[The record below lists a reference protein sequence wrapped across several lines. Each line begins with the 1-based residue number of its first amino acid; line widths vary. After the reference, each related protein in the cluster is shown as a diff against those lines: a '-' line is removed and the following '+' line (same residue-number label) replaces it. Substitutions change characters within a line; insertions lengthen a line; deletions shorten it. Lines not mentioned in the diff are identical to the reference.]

1 MYPNSHSHCDFL
13 RAVAVAYEKT
23 AFRALLPVLTTHI
36 LQPSFPHCSLKFGRI
51 SINVLFGLRIQQSVI
66 PGTLTSCESALLLP
80 TSTKVESSANPWS
93 KQKYPEGSVTA
104 WPFSKIVVAGSPA
117 PVTSPPEALS
127 RLTVSDMDPSCGAG
141 LQLLAVPKAVGPLFL
156 QWAHCSWQLSVAIG
170 RVYQRLSW
178 LTAVLPSDPTLHLP
192 ALEKLARR
200 KLPSKFEID
209 FAMSWNQSAWCL
221 QE

>member
-36 LQPSFPHCSLKFGRI
+36 LQPFFPHCSLKFGRI

-66 PGTLTSCESALLLP
+66 PGTLTSCESALLLF

-104 WPFSKIVVAGSPA
+104 WPFSKIVVAGSPSTRDFPTRGFEQA
-117 PVTSPPEALS
+117 NSVRHEPLLWSTPPAIGCPQSS
-127 RLTVSDMDPSCGAG
+127 RATVSP
-141 LQLLAVPKAVGPLFL
+141 VGTLFL
-156 QWAHCSWQLSVAIG
+156 AAQCCN
-170 RVYQRLSW
+170 R
-178 LTAVLPSDPTLHLP
+178 
-192 ALEKLARR
+192 
-200 KLPSKFEID
+200 
-209 FAMSWNQSAWCL
+209 
-221 QE
+221 